1 MRVAVIY
8 DFGVNRGGG
17 DFVML
22 NILEALSNAGYEVS
36 LLTSRPRGLYE
47 SAKLFGKPALN
58 VDIRHIKVPSY
69 LRHPYTV
76 AYVAHKATK
85 DGDDNYD
92 AYLVSDDVPKC
103 ITDRK
108 GVCYMHYPHAARFKF
123 KEYVAA
129 KYKTTLHGRLM
140 WRLHETLFPRL
151 YLTDRKP
158 ESWLLI
164 ANSVVTRHHAAE
176 TFRMNVEDVV
186 LVNPPVSARRINE
199 AWKNS
204 SLEKENL
211 VVCVGRFESEKRFT
225 DVLQALAYLKESI
238 DVKLSLV
245 GFKYDERP
253 LIKVI
258 KGLGLEKN
266 VELLVNAE
274 RNVLINR
281 LLRAK
286 AIVHPTPHEPFGIAV
301 VEGMAAGCI
310 PIVRRGLNGPWLEI
324 TKEGKYGFGF
334 NGLEELASAIKKVI
348 ESYDSFNVK
357 AIALRA
363 LEFDEAK
370 FKRRF
375 INLFKNFMTA

>member
-8 DFGVNRGGG
+8 DFGVNKGGG

>member
-1 MRVAVIY
+1 VRVAVIY
-8 DFGVNRGGG
+8 DFGVNKGGG

-22 NILEALSNAGYEVS
+22 NILEALNNACYEVS
-36 LLTSRPRGLYE
+36 LLTSRPKGLHE
-47 SAKLFGKPALN
+47 SAEFFGKPVPN
-58 VDIRHIKVPSY
+58 VDIHHIKVPSY

-76 AYVAHKATK
+76 AYVARKATK
-85 DGDDNYD
+85 NGGDTYD
-92 AYLVSDDVPKC
+92 AYLVSDDIPKC
-103 ITDRK
+103 ITNQK

-140 WRLHETLFPRL
+140 WRLHEALFPRL
-151 YLTDRKP
+151 YSTDRKP

-164 ANSVVTRHHAAE
+164 ANSVITRHHAAE
-176 TFRMNVEDVV
+176 TFHMDIKDVA
-186 LVNPPVSARRINE
+186 LLNPPVGARKINE
-199 AWKNS
+199 AWKNG

-225 DVLQALAYLKESI
+225 DVLQALAHLKENI
-238 DVKLSLV
+238 DVKLSLI
-245 GFKYDERP
+245 GFKYNERR
-253 LIKVI
+253 LIKVV
-258 KGLGLEKN
+258 KALGLEEN
-266 VELLVNAE
+266 VELMVNAG
-274 RNVLINR
+274 RDVLINR

-334 NGLEELASAIKKVI
+334 NSLEELASAIKKVI
-348 ESYDSFNVK
+348 ESCGSFDVE
-357 AIALRA
+357 AIASRA

-375 INLFKNFMTA
+375 INLFESFMVA